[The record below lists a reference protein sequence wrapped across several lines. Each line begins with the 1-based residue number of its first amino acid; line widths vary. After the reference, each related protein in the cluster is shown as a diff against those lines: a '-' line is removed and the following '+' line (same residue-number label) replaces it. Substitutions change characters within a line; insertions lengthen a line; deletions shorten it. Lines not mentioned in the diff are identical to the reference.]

1 VFENDG
7 VRPFDLDV
15 LSDEQPILG
24 SIGNDQQAQA
34 QDRAVR
40 SPWDAGSEN
49 VDGLGSTI

>member
-1 VFENDG
+1 M
-7 VRPFDLDV
+7 

-34 QDRAVR
+34 QDREAQ
-40 SPWDAGSEN
+40 SPWVAGSEN